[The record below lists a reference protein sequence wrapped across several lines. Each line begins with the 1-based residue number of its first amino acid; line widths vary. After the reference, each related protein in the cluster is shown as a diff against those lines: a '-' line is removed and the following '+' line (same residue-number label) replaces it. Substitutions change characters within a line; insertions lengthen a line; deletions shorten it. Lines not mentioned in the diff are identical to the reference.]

1 MRPVLGFTLVG
12 ISLFMLLG
20 FLRADLSISAM
31 ETLLTLLI
39 AVGVPGAAGG
49 TLLMQHF
56 GGGKKLAHS
65 RAELIRKTQEA
76 ELLRLAGENDSKL
89 TVVEV
94 VRELAVTHPE
104 AEELLKSLVVR
115 GFAEIEITDSG
126 MLVYSFPDVKLLDEK
141 STSRG
146 VLDD

>member
-12 ISLFMLLG
+12 VSLFMMLG

-49 TLLMQHF
+49 TLLYQHF
-56 GGGKKLAHS
+56 GGGKKLARS
-65 RAELIRKTQEA
+65 KAELIRKTQEA

-104 AEELLKSLVVR
+104 AEELLKSLVIK
-115 GFAEIEITDSG
+115 GFAEIEVTDSG
-126 MLVYSFPDVKLLDEK
+126 MLVYSFPDVKLLKEK